1 MNGSTQDGASRKSAQ
16 QDRAERALW
25 DDCDEVATLNPAL
38 GLVGGSARSEMSRGQ
53 MGWLLST
60 IETEIIPRLVKAH
73 RVADPLADALADVQQ
88 PLPGPVRPRESA
100 VEELAQIILANHA
113 GVAAGY
119 IDGLRAD
126 GVTLETL
133 YLDVLTPA
141 ARRLGELWEADLCD
155 FTQVTIGLLRLQQ
168 LMYELS
174 PAFQDDAQ
182 RGVQL
187 HRAMLVPVP
196 GSHHT
201 LGLLMVAE
209 FFRRAGWGV
218 WGDPAAAQADLV
230 EAAQTNWF
238 DMVGFSVGAVS
249 QLSNLKAAITAIRR
263 ASLNPSIVIMVG
275 GPVFLDSPALVAEVG
290 ADATAPDAALAVEAA
305 MRLIPPRDPSRWAV
319 TAS

>member
-1 MNGSTQDGASRKSAQ
+1 MNRSTQDGASRKSAS
-16 QDRAERALW
+16 QDGAERSLW
-25 DDCDEVATLNPAL
+25 DDCDSVATLKPAPDQS
-38 GLVGGSARSEMSRGQ
+38 GGDARSEMSRGQ

-73 RVADPLADALADVQQ
+73 RVADPLDAVAL
-88 PLPGPVRPRESA
+88 PLPSPVRPREAA

-119 IDGLRAD
+119 LESLRAD
-126 GVTLETL
+126 GVTLETV
-133 YLDVLTPA
+133 YLDVLAPA
-141 ARRLGELWEADLCD
+141 ARRLGEMWDADLCD
-155 FTQVTIGLLRLQQ
+155 FTQVTIGLWRLQQ
-168 LMYELS
+168 LMYEFS

-196 GSHHT
+196 GSQHT

-218 WGDPAAAQADLV
+218 WGDPAAGQAELV

-238 DMVGFSVGAVS
+238 DLVGFSVGTVS
-249 QLSNLKAAITAIRR
+249 QLGNLKAAISAIRR

-275 GPVFLDSPALVAEVG
+275 GPVFLDNPALVAEVG
-290 ADATAPDAALAVEAA
+290 ADATAPDAALAVDVAV
-305 MRLIPPRDPSRWAV
+305 RLIPPRDPARWA
-319 TAS
+319 TPAT